1 MGYASKYGPIV
12 AVTPCSLNDSWGVN
26 AMKYQYYTE
35 ATKDDFLRAF
45 SNDSLLTDS
54 ELAQLRLHYQQL
66 GYVATPTLLG
76 KLMGERS
83 HHGVSVRNVCMAR
96 KISRFLGIEPPKR
109 ENGSPRW
116 WAYLVYAE
124 RVGPYWQMQLKPEV
138 VCALRQIGWTQEQLL
153 PEKVLMTEFQEQVT
167 KAYADPPERRR
178 GRLEKAPKKPAVV
191 QVTRTEF
198 KRNGDVV
205 VEVMLRA
212 NGVCE
217 ACGCNAPFVRASDGT
232 PYLEIHHVLPLA
244 DGGDDTIENA
254 VALCPNCH
262 RKKHFG

>member
-1 MGYASKYGPIV
+1 M
-12 AVTPCSLNDSWGVN
+12 TPCSLTNIWCIN
-26 AMKYQYYTE
+26 AMKFQYYTE

-45 SNDSLLTDS
+45 SNGSLLTDS
-54 ELAQLRLHYQQL
+54 ELAQLRLHYQQP
-66 GYVATPTLLG
+66 GHAATPTLLG

-96 KISRFLGIEPPKR
+96 KISHLLGIGPPKR

-124 RVGPYWQMQLKPEV
+124 RIGHYWQMQLKPEV
-138 VCALRQIGWTQEQLL
+138 VGALRQLGWTQEQLL
-153 PEKVLMTEFQEQVT
+153 PEKVLMTEFREQVAR
-167 KAYADPPERRR
+167 AYADPPERRR
-178 GRLEKAPKKPAVV
+178 ERLEKALKKPTTV

-198 KRNGDVV
+198 RRNGDVV

-217 ACGCNAPFVRASDGT
+217 ACGCMLLLFVSRMERHTLRST
-232 PYLEIHHVLPLA
+232 MF
-244 DGGDDTIENA
+244 
-254 VALCPNCH
+254 C
-262 RKKHFG
+262 R